1 MDLTRNGLTETVILR
16 FMHKRRDDHKA
27 PPETTAGNQG
37 LSLKSLFFGFSDLL
51 FNLDS
56 RLWQTLIGLVW
67 RPLETNRR
75 YFRAGDT
82 GLLNPLKLLTGLCAL
97 AVVLWS
103 FLPGL
108 PSFSEMFEVM
118 HPELSEEIRTQVEA
132 ENVSWV
138 HFTSILDRRMSMLN
152 VPFILLA
159 SIPIMLYLK
168 LIRRDR
174 PLVEHAVFTL
184 NCFNV
189 YILFLI
195 LSAPIYWLDPGY
207 MLASILPMVFVLVP
221 YLLVGL
227 WVFYHSAPIRYLL
240 SAAGL
245 LLVSASGY
253 FIAANASIFVAFFWT
268 SRSVLN

>member
-1 MDLTRNGLTETVILR
+1 
-16 FMHKRRDDHKA
+16 MHERRDDNKTQGGATGEH
-27 PPETTAGNQG
+27 QG

-75 YFRAGDT
+75 YFGSGDT
-82 GLLNPLKLLTGLCAL
+82 ELLNPLKLLTGLCAL

-108 PSFSEMFEVM
+108 PSFSEMFEVL
-118 HPELSEEIRTQVEA
+118 HPEIFEDVRDQVEA
-132 ENVSWV
+132 EDVSWA
-138 HFTSILDRRMSMLN
+138 HFTSTLDRRMSMLN
-152 VPFILLA
+152 VPFLLLT

-189 YILFLI
+189 YILFLV
-195 LSAPIYWLDPGY
+195 LSAPLYPT
-207 MLASILPMVFVLVP
+207 
-221 YLLVGL
+221 
-227 WVFYHSAPIRYLL
+227 
-240 SAAGL
+240 
-245 LLVSASGY
+245 
-253 FIAANASIFVAFFWT
+253 VA
-268 SRSVLN
+268 